1 MLLHSDKLS
10 LFQANQSLPLLINV
24 VCLEATNTNFIDFG
38 LTQLEKETK
47 TDKKQE
53 VFKCCLGDLTSLRI
67 NP

>member
-1 MLLHSDKLS
+1 MLSK
-10 LFQANQSLPLLINV
+10 
-24 VCLEATNTNFIDFG
+24 EAANTNFIDFG

>member
-1 MLLHSDKLS
+1 MLSR
-10 LFQANQSLPLLINV
+10 
-24 VCLEATNTNFIDFG
+24 EAANTNFIDFG

-47 TDKKQE
+47 KLIKKQE